1 MIASYVWVFIE
12 FVYIGRMTRPR
23 NRGMGKSMGKSMR
36 IISVTQSKTYKRMR
50 TRPSLCDCP
59 KVVNGFFAVVF
70 LFETYWNG
78 WKLIFGH
85 RNTLQPTYIN
95 MYGRGSTRRTH
106 THTPPSSFQSE
117 CPAILAHIYFVY
129 WFYGRSYWDLKIDKL
144 IREWAE
150 LDARIMTNV
159 VAFFGQITSVL
170 WNKALHRSET
180 AIYVCIHA
188 ILFTHRMFSVK

>member
-1 MIASYVWVFIE
+1 MGKISGKSQWFQCMSHTCMIASYVWVFTE

-23 NRGMGKSMGKSMR
+23 NRGMGKSMR

-59 KVVNGFFAVVF
+59 KVVNGFFCRRISF
-70 LFETYWNG
+70 WNLLKWLETDFSASKHTTVNIYKHV
-78 WKLIFGH
+78 WKREH
-85 RNTLQPTYIN
+85 TA
-95 MYGRGSTRRTH
+95 H

-144 IREWAE
+144 IREWVE
-150 LDARIMTNV
+150 LYARIMTNV
-159 VAFFGQITSVL
+159 VSFFG
-170 WNKALHRSET
+170 RSNHFRFAE
-180 AIYVCIHA
+180 
-188 ILFTHRMFSVK
+188 